1 MATIRTV
8 LQLQDRFT
16 PVLRNMSNALNL
28 TISSFEALQRASHNA
43 VDTSSI
49 QSARQALASAEVGI
63 NEIEQGIREANAHQ
77 QRFNNSVRGG
87 GSAIDSMAGKIK
99 SMVGAYI
106 GFRALGAGMD
116 ATDKYASNNA
126 RLSLIVEQPKLP
138 ENATAQESMNAS
150 MMATAELQNKIFE
163 AAQRS
168 RGEYTAMVGTVAK
181 LGLLA
186 GDAFKSNDELVA
198 FTELMNKAFKV
209 SGADPTESANAMY
222 QLTQAMAS
230 GRLQG
235 DEFKSIIENAPMLAN
250 AISEYTGVG
259 REGLKDL
266 ASDGA
271 ISAEIIKASLFSA
284 GEDIESKFAKLPI
297 TFKDIWVDIKN
308 TAGKQAQDLMQKV
321 NGFINS
327 STAAN
332 MINGIKSAIQGLIWG
347 LGIVIGMVIDISTFF
362 SDNWSTIEPIIWGI
376 VGAFAAYELAVKMTS
391 IALGISAF
399 MQQIH
404 AASAA
409 IAEGAIWGE
418 VAAQYGLNAALLAS
432 PYTWIIMGIVAVVAA
447 IVWWVNKVGGIKIA
461 WMITSAYLMLAWDL
475 LKIAFMNCV
484 YGIANFLDAL
494 VLAWQSAS
502 TAVQNWCGDMKVG
515 TLTIL
520 QNMVNG
526 AIDII
531 NDFINTLNSI
541 PGVSIE
547 TIEHL
552 TFATEA
558 AAKNEADK
566 QARNAAL
573 EYQKENL
580 VKQQKIREENLNNMK
595 DTAQELFTVRMQ
607 EVWSAQAEINANSA
621 VESDPKNNIPDY
633 ASMGQNLDN
642 IAGDTGKM
650 SDTLNESEEDLKYL
664 RDLAEQEIIDR
675 TVFRDIK
682 VELGGVTNNVHSNM
696 DLDGIVDYIGSEL
709 ENAMLASA
717 EGAH

>member
-1 MATIRTV
+1 MATIRTAI
-8 LQLQDRFT
+8 QLQDRFT
-16 PVLRNMSNALNL
+16 PVIRNMSNALNMTL
-28 TISSFEALQRASHNA
+28 SSFEALQRASHNA
-43 VDTSSI
+43 VDTASI
-49 QSARQALASAEVGI
+49 QAARQSLASAEVGI
-63 NEIEQGIREANAHQ
+63 NEIEQGIREANGQ
-77 QRFNNSVRGG
+77 QQQFNNTVRGG

-106 GFRALGAGMD
+106 GIRSLGAGMQ
-116 ATDKYASNNA
+116 ATDTYVSNNA
-126 RLSLIVEQPKLP
+126 RLDLINDGLQ
-138 ENATAQESMNAS
+138 TQ
-150 MMATAELQNKIFE
+150 AELQDKIYQ

-168 RGEYTAMVGTVAK
+168 RGEYNAMVNTVAK

-186 GDAFKSNDELVA
+186 GDAFGSNDELIA
-198 FTELMNKAFKV
+198 FTELMNKSFKI
-209 SGADPTESANAMY
+209 SGASTQESTNAMY

-235 DEFKSIIENAPMLAN
+235 DEYRSIIENAPMLAN
-250 AISEYTGVG
+250 AIAEYCDVSRG
-259 REGLKDL
+259 ELKEL

-271 ISAEIIKASLFSA
+271 ISADIIKAAVFA
-284 GEDIESKFAKLPI
+284 TADDIEGKFATLPM
-297 TFKDIWVDIKN
+297 TFSDVWSSIKN
-308 TAGKQAQDLMQKV
+308 TAVQQFSELMQKV
-321 NGFINS
+321 NGFLNS
-327 STAAN
+327 NIGKN
-332 MINGIKSAIQGLIWG
+332 MIMGISNAIGTMAMV
-347 LGIVIGMVIDISTFF
+347 LGAVFDMVIDISTFF
-362 SDNWSTIEPIIWGI
+362 FDNWSTIEPIIWGI

-391 IALGISAF
+391 IALGISSF

-404 AASAA
+404 AVSTA
-409 IAEGAIWGE
+409 IAEGATWRQA
-418 VAAQYGLNAALLAS
+418 AAQHGLNAALLAS
-432 PYTWIIMGIVAVVAA
+432 PYTWIIIGIAAVVAA

-475 LKIAFMNCV
+475 LKIAFIK
-484 YGIANFLDAL
+484 GIYSIGNFLDAL

-515 TLTIL
+515 ALNIL

-531 NDFINTLNSI
+531 NGFINTLNSI

-580 VKQQKIREENLNNMK
+580 VKQQKLREENLNNMK
-595 DTAQELFTVRMQ
+595 DTAQELFTIRMQ

-621 VESDPKNNIPDY
+621 AENDPKNNMPDY
-633 ASMGQNLDN
+633 SSMGQNLDN

-650 SDTLNESEEDLKYL
+650 SDSLDTSEEDLKYL
-664 RDLAEQEIIDR
+664 RDIAEQEAINR
-675 TVFRDIK
+675 FTTAEIK
-682 VELGGVTNNVHSNM
+682 VDMGGVNNTVNNNA
-696 DLDGIVDYIGSEL
+696 DLDGIVDY
-709 ENAMLASA
+709 LASKVEEQMQIAA
-717 EGAH
+717 EGVHE